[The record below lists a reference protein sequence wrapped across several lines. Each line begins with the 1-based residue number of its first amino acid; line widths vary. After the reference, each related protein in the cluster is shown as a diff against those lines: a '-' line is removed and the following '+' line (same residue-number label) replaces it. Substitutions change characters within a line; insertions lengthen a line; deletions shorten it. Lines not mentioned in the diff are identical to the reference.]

1 MGIMVSRGGK
11 LGEGGEIGAFGGQER
26 VLEVWGFYR
35 SMIRVLGEEFEGC
48 ESDGVLPFSGGR

>member
-26 VLEVWGFYR
+26 VLELILV
-35 SMIRVLGEEFEGC
+35 
-48 ESDGVLPFSGGR
+48 